1 MTQTTTIDWLRF
13 RTQGEPGD
21 VLGAVRPMFGEMGRH
36 LKLGDHQRG
45 LFGFHHSRPILL
57 GDAPVAR
64 LDFGGESQRG
74 WTRVDMPGK
83 GCEFVSDWEAVDSL
97 EDLPSAQIRRLD
109 IALTTW
115 DGEITHEQVVEA
127 HASGG
132 FTTRGRPPNLRQII
146 SSDPTA
152 GRTCYVGKRDA
163 PKFLRAYEK
172 GYELAS
178 KLRYMPGPCTHID
191 GHKIED
197 IYRVELE
204 LKADGSMDIP
214 WETVGRRDQYFS
226 GAYPFCAEVLPGI
239 EPDILQRRPD
249 RAPRRELEAALT
261 NCRMQWGDTLY
272 TALHAYNGDIGAV
285 MGKIMGTKHS
295 QRLLEAGVL
304 LVDHD

>member
-1 MTQTTTIDWLRF
+1 MAEKLEQARAAPRIVAREMHAYALGLADETGALPGEGEAEGTGGQGAGTGASRPCGQGSRPLYYRLVIRGKVPGAGKSAGRKSSENGSNKTSQFTGNRSFPVSCWGLGFALSHGRWPDLVETPERGHANGRLGRCDMTQTTTIDWLRF

-115 DGEITHEQVVEA
+115 DG
-127 HASGG
+127 
-132 FTTRGRPPNLRQII
+132 
-146 SSDPTA
+146 
-152 GRTCYVGKRDA
+152 
-163 PKFLRAYEK
+163 
-172 GYELAS
+172 
-178 KLRYMPGPCTHID
+178 
-191 GHKIED
+191 GH
-197 IYRVELE
+197 
-204 LKADGSMDIP
+204 P
-214 WETVGRRDQYFS
+214 
-226 GAYPFCAEVLPGI
+226 
-239 EPDILQRRPD
+239 
-249 RAPRRELEAALT
+249 
-261 NCRMQWGDTLY
+261 
-272 TALHAYNGDIGAV
+272 
-285 MGKIMGTKHS
+285 
-295 QRLLEAGVL
+295 
-304 LVDHD
+304 